1 MFNLSLNKKVLLFG
15 FIFTFFSSFGQSFF
29 LGLFNPSIRNELDIS
44 HGQFGTIY
52 AIATICSSIVLIW
65 FGKKIDEYKLL
76 NYSIVVIGILF
87 FSSIFFSLIN
97 NIYLLIIAIFLM
109 RFSGQ
114 GLMSHTS
121 STTISR
127 YFNKR
132 RGRALSGIWFGL
144 SSAEFILPILI
155 VFLLTFYSWRTIW
168 HFISIIIITV
178 LPLVVF
184 YTIKNITIDS
194 REGVNTKNKNFIDIK
209 SWKRSEVLKDF
220 KFYIIALNMLALPWI
235 ATGVFIYQSFIAE
248 SKFWNI
254 YVIPKSFMIY
264 SIISI
269 LTLIFSG
276 FLVDKFTSRKLIP
289 FVNIPLLIGLI
300 ILYLFDNPFYAYI
313 FFGLMGASNGL
324 ANVLGSSLWAEIY
337 GVRFLGGIRALTTA
351 LMVFSTAFGTALFGF
366 LIDNGYSIENIAMI
380 SALYVSITLILLVF
394 IKSSI
399 EPKNI
404 QQKT

>member
-1 MFNLSLNKKVLLFG
+1 MINLSLNKKILLFG

-29 LGLFNPSIRNELDIS
+29 LGLFNPSIRSELNIS

-76 NYSIVVIGILF
+76 NYSIVVIGFLF
-87 FSSIFFSLIN
+87 FSSVFFSLIN
-97 NIYLLIIAIFLM
+97 NIYLLIMAIFLM

-235 ATGVFIYQSFIAE
+235 ATGIFIYQSFIAE
-248 SKFWNI
+248 SKLWNI

-264 SIISI
+264 SVISI

-276 FLVDKFTSRKLIP
+276 ILVDKFTSRKLIP
-289 FVNIPLLIGLI
+289 FVNIPLLAGLI
-300 ILYLFDNPFYAYI
+300 ILYLFDKSFYAYI

-337 GVRFLGGIRALTTA
+337 GVRFLGGIKALTTA
-351 LMVFSTAFGTALFGF
+351 LMVFSTAFGTAFFGF

-380 SALYVSITLILLVF
+380 SALYVSITLIMLVF